1 MQKNHV
7 VLVKDF
13 NMQNIELITPAELSE
28 KLKIKNSTVTN
39 WVKNKKIPELLYVK
53 IGTIVRI
60 HKDKF
65 ENFYKINLNDL
76 ITVKEAAKILR
87 TNENTL
93 KSWLLRKQL
102 PENIKCNI
110 VGVARIKKSLLVHFI
125 TGNNGNVAA

>member
-1 MQKNHV
+1 
-7 VLVKDF
+7 
-13 NMQNIELITPAELSE
+13 MQNIELITPAELSE

-110 VGVARIKKSLLVHFI
+110 VGVARIKKSILVHFI